1 MEDWMSALITGKRA
15 PEISLSTMDGDYFTL
30 SNVLGRGP
38 AVLIFFKIS
47 CPVCQFALPYFE
59 RIYQAAKGKNV
70 TIAGISQN
78 SKKES
83 AFFAQQ
89 YGVTYPIALENTSTF
104 AVSNAYGIT
113 NVPTVFYVNQEGVIE
128 VSSVGWSRADVEE
141 IARRV
146 SQETKL
152 PPITVIKPSEAVPDF
167 RGG

>member
-1 MEDWMSALITGKRA
+1 MAALTTGKRA
-15 PEISLSTMDGDYFTL
+15 PNIVLPAMDGDYFTL
-30 SNVLGRGP
+30 ANVLGRGP

-59 RIYQAAKGKNV
+59 RIYLAAKGKNV
-70 TIAGISQN
+70 TIVGISQN
-78 SKKES
+78 SKKDT
-83 AFFAQQ
+83 AFFAKQ
-89 YGVTYPIALENTSTF
+89 YGISYPIALENTQTF

-113 NVPTVFYVNQEGVIE
+113 NVPTVFYVNQDGVIE

-146 SQETKL
+146 SEETKL